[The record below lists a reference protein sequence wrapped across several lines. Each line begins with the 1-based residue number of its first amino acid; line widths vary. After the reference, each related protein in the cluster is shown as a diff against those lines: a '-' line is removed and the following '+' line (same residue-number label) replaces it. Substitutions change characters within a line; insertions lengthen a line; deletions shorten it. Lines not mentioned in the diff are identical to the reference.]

1 MLARKLRPTAMLIY
15 TVPTLYF
22 YARTYVGFPT
32 GHVRVGPTT
41 APLEAREFR
50 LLTKPELDSVD
61 WVDSMNSNPLKV
73 SRRQQAK
80 TTTNNDTN
88 VVVIGISSLLLTI
101 RIYL

>member
-1 MLARKLRPTAMLIY
+1 MTRVPTHATKYTGTVKVLPRKLRPTAMLIY

-61 WVDSMNSNPLKV
+61 
-73 SRRQQAK
+73 
-80 TTTNNDTN
+80 
-88 VVVIGISSLLLTI
+88 
-101 RIYL
+101 